1 MPAGTVSL
9 LRQSTHP
16 LEARPVRIDIGD
28 GAGRA
33 SRGTCWVAATEVALL
48 DFATV
53 VVGIDRPERAGDRLH
68 FAAYAHG
75 VHYHLGAGAGIDL
88 DRLDGTSIETPG
100 FGALRTGIGN
110 FPAFVVEIENLDA
123 RWARLN
129 RPVFSYEQAISHC
142 K

>member
-1 MPAGTVSL
+1 
-9 LRQSTHP
+9 
-16 LEARPVRIDIGD
+16 
-28 GAGRA
+28 
-33 SRGTCWVAATEVALL
+33 
-48 DFATV
+48 
-53 VVGIDRPERAGDRLH
+53 VVGIDRPERAGDRAH

-88 DRLDGTSIETPG
+88 DRLDGTSVETPG

-142 K
+142 KQPVHLSGSMRKDFCMTSPPLSDR